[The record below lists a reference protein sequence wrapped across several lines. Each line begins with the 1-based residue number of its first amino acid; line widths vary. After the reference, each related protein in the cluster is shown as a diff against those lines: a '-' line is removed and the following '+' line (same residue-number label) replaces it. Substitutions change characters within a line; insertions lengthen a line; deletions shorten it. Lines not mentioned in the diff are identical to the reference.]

1 MIGMHPD
8 ADTAARD
15 KEAMMLLRHALS
27 VRAESLGDTHPHTV
41 ATRTS
46 IAYGERCV
54 ASRR

>member
-15 KEAMMLLRHALS
+15 KEAMVLLRHALS
-27 VRAESLGDTHPHTV
+27 VRAESLGDKHPLTV
-41 ATRTS
+41 ATRRS